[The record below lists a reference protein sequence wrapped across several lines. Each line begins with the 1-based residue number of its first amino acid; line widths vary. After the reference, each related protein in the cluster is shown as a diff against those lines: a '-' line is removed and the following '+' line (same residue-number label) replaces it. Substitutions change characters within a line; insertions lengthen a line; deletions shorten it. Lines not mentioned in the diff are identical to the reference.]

1 MKINNRKKFI
11 VRTIELII
19 LIVTITLTIFSIK
32 YAIKVRGYIGFGG
45 EYLIP
50 ILGVIAILI
59 IEDIYENEENKKEK
73 GKDKNEK

>member
-1 MKINNRKKFI
+1 MKINNKKTLK
-11 VRTIELII
+11 VRIIELIL

-50 ILGVIAILI
+50 ILGIIAILI
-59 IEDIYENEENKKEK
+59 IEDIYQENEK

>member
-1 MKINNRKKFI
+1 MKINNKKKLK
-11 VRTIELII
+11 VRIIELII
-19 LIVTITLTIFSIK
+19 LIVTIILTIFSIK

>member
-1 MKINNRKKFI
+1 MKIKNKKKLK
-11 VRTIELII
+11 VRIIELII
-19 LIVTITLTIFSIK
+19 LIVTIILTIFSIK